1 VNKNRPLSP
10 HLQIYGWQISM
21 FTSVMHRATGIVLAV
36 GSLFV
41 AIWLCAAAAGPD
53 AFAAVNGVVGAWYG
67 QILLF
72 GWTLAMFYHL
82 CNGIRHLAWDFG
94 LGFELDTARTTGYV
108 AIGVAIALTILVWLM
123 ALLT

>member
-1 VNKNRPLSP
+1 MNKNRPLSP